1 MPTRLTTWLLL
12 LATALLP
19 TISSAADWIRIGV
32 LSHRGDA
39 ATLQTWSPT
48 ADYLN
53 ATLTDYF
60 FEIVPLNFDQV
71 EPAVDSGEVDFVL
84 VNPGIY
90 VNLEV
95 RHRVTRIATLNNRRN
110 GVPYNLFGGVI
121 FTRSERDD
129 IEWLSDLVGKRFMA
143 VDRTSLGG
151 YQMAWR
157 ELRGQ
162 AIEPQID
169 FEDLSFAGTHD
180 KVVMAVRN
188 GEADAGTVR
197 TDILERMARQGT
209 INLNEFRVLNPKQ
222 DADFPFI
229 HSTRLYPEWPFS
241 KVRHI
246 SNQLAQQVAVALLK
260 MPADHPAADKGDY
273 SGWTIPL
280 DYQPVHDLFKELKLA
295 PYDETS
301 RFTLLDVLRYY
312 WKWVVVGT
320 IVALALLFMSSWVWQ
335 LNREL
340 KKAQRFLEHKH
351 DLILNSVGDG
361 IYGVNLEG
369 NSTFVNRAME
379 RITGW
384 SAEDLIGHN
393 QHELLHHTRAD
404 GSAFPGIE
412 CPVYHTFRD
421 DMPRFVAEDIFWC
434 KDGQSLPV
442 EYSSTPI
449 KDTHGA
455 TVGAVVVFRDI
466 TERKEAAEEL
476 RQHQAE
482 FAHIARVSTMGEMAS
497 GIAHE
502 INQPLAAIAN
512 YTRASIRMLE
522 SGKGDIEQITEIMTR
537 AANQADRAGEII
549 RQLRNFIR
557 KETPERSRVDINNLV
572 REVAVLIGPEA
583 NKSRVT
589 IDLNLQSELPHVHA
603 HAIQVEQV
611 VLNLA
616 RNAIEAMAE
625 SDASTRQLTITTA
638 PGDDKTLSVK
648 VSDTGPGITA
658 EAQEQLFDQFFTTK
672 PRGMGLGLSISR
684 GIIEAHEG
692 RLWVETNVAA
702 GTTFSFILPTA
713 ESEETL

>member
-1 MPTRLTTWLLL
+1 M
-12 LATALLP
+12 
-19 TISSAADWIRIGV
+19 RIGV

-589 IDLNLQSELPHVHA
+589 IDLNLQSELPPVHA

-611 VLNLA
+611 ALNLA

>member
-84 VNPGIY
+84 FNPGIY

-180 KVVMAVRN
+180 EVVMAVRN

-589 IDLNLQSELPHVHA
+589 IDLNLQSELPPVHA

>member
-1 MPTRLTTWLLL
+1 MPTRLITWLLL

-84 VNPGIY
+84 FNPGIY

-180 KVVMAVRN
+180 EVVMAVRN

-361 IYGVNLEG
+361 IYGVDLEG

-421 DMPRFVAEDIFWC
+421 DMPHFVAEDIFWC

-648 VSDTGPGITA
+648 VSETGPGITA

-702 GTTFSFILPTA
+702 GATFSFILPTA

>member
-589 IDLNLQSELPHVHA
+589 IDLNLQSELPPVHA

-611 VLNLA
+611 ALNLA